1 MHLKWCTIK
10 LYLAGV
16 RFHFIKAGIGKPL
29 DQCFRL
35 SYILKA
41 VRRRQSL
48 LSSNTAEREPIT
60 FTILSKLCQLLSAGA
75 FNNHTDAMLL
85 CAFHL
90 AYFGFLRCAE
100 FTNKSCSDRKN
111 NIVLLQDILFSAN
124 SYTFHLKSSKT
135 DPFCHGVPI
144 VIFANSVSCPVA
156 SMRKFISLRRYQG
169 ASNSSPLFLD
179 YDNCVLTRYRFI
191 AYLRHLLVRMGL
203 NEKLYGGHSFR
214 IGAATTAGAA
224 GVEDHLIQT
233 MGRWSSDC
241 YTRYIR
247 TSNNSIKNA
256 QLAMCYS
263 PQ

>member
-1 MHLKWCTIK
+1 MHLKWCTVK

-60 FTILSKLCQLLSAGA
+60 FTILNKLCQLLSAGA

-90 AYFGFLRCAE
+90 SYFRFLRCAE
-100 FTNKSCSDRKN
+100 FTNKTCSDRN
-111 NIVLLQDILFSAN
+111 NSIVLIQDISFSTN

-135 DPFCHGVPI
+135 DPFCQGVPI
-144 VIFANSVSCPVA
+144 VIFSNSVSCPVA
-156 SMRKFISLRRYQG
+156 SMREFIF
-169 ASNSSPLFLD
+169 P
-179 YDNCVLTRYRFI
+179 
-191 AYLRHLLVRMGL
+191 
-203 NEKLYGGHSFR
+203 
-214 IGAATTAGAA
+214 
-224 GVEDHLIQT
+224 
-233 MGRWSSDC
+233 
-241 YTRYIR
+241 
-247 TSNNSIKNA
+247 
-256 QLAMCYS
+256 
-263 PQ
+263 